1 MEDKKEDSE
10 KESKEIKDIK
20 ESKQNEENQEN
31 KDNKENKEDVIQRL
45 KDLIEIKKKSKLP
58 DYPINLKIQNKYINH
73 LPFSTKK
80 SKNLVEFDKNDKVTE
95 EDYIKVIPYPSGVVK
110 TITRNIK
117 EGVTKV
123 FVEYHYLKNEY
134 IIDLNNNLDTELES
148 LVYNSFLL
156 YNRGSILKKIVKNPI
171 STASLDEKI
180 LLFKHY
186 IKDLSKND
194 KANLLRKLLNTIK
207 KFSECCYDEFLKVNE
222 VSNAHFLLSLNEN
235 INDKDHIASLLIHRF
250 FSINS
255 FIGADED
262 GNIVKDYSEHIEK
275 YQDSANIMFLQT
287 NILSIKDELNGTG
300 NGYVFLRELKDIGD
314 MYFNSSVIFES
325 IFHDFVNIFDKG
337 IISQFKFYKILL
349 GYFSDYF
356 ICRTF
361 VIKYLIK
368 LNYLFG
374 VYKQFKVVKFMNRL
388 VLARFNSIDT
398 IEDIKKE
405 IEKIIGPEKSE
416 KIVAENKNIKNKK
429 DIDIDDIVNFIEG
442 DKKEKKKKKKKKNK
456 NKINQIDEI
465 FKKYENK
472 KEIDNDIKNDI
483 DDGIS
488 IISEADSVLNN
499 FKNDILT
506 STEYNIGNKIIPS
519 LSLDFIEKFK

>member
-1 MEDKKEDSE
+1 M
-10 KESKEIKDIK
+10 
-20 ESKQNEENQEN
+20 
-31 KDNKENKEDVIQRL
+31 
-45 KDLIEIKKKSKLP
+45 
-58 DYPINLKIQNKYINH
+58 
-73 LPFSTKK
+73 
-80 SKNLVEFDKNDKVTE
+80 
-95 EDYIKVIPYPSGVVK
+95 
-110 TITRNIK
+110 
-117 EGVTKV
+117 
-123 FVEYHYLKNEY
+123 
-134 IIDLNNNLDTELES
+134 
-148 LVYNSFLL
+148 
-156 YNRGSILKKIVKNPI
+156 
-171 STASLDEKI
+171 
-180 LLFKHY
+180 
-186 IKDLSKND
+186 
-194 KANLLRKLLNTIK
+194 
-207 KFSECCYDEFLKVNE
+207 
-222 VSNAHFLLSLNEN
+222 
-235 INDKDHIASLLIHRF
+235 LIHRF

-349 GYFSDYF
+349 GYFSDFF

-442 DKKEKKKKKKKKNK
+442 DKKEKKRKKKKKNK

-519 LSLDFIEKFK
+519 LSLDFI